1 MSIRSS
7 INSSMNPSMH
17 RSMHDASTEAAL
29 QERALPERLS
39 PEQRINTK
47 SGAWAGLSDEEG
59 NECLQVYSSKNEL
72 IFEFDPEKGIT
83 RVVIPTGDLEL
94 VTQTGGIKL
103 ESAKDVVISGENVDL
118 SAASQ
123 LSLKVINT
131 AKELLRPV
139 GSSISLLPEKLKLG
153 SQRVDL
159 SAQQARVDAQEMRY
173 RGERFDGV
181 VEQSIVVAEKVETLA
196 KTLIQKSEN
205 FYSTVKSLS
214 QSRSGRVRQLVEGTL
229 HVKSKKALHKTEDD
243 FKVRAEKIHLG

>member
-1 MSIRSS
+1 ML
-7 INSSMNPSMH
+7 NN
-17 RSMHDASTEAAL
+17 ASGIAS
-29 QERALPERLS
+29 QESVPPL
-39 PEQRINTK
+39 QRINTK
-47 SGAWAGLSDEEG
+47 SGAWAGLSDEAG

-72 IFEFDPEKGIT
+72 IFEFDPEKGVT

-103 ESAKDVVISGENVDL
+103 ESAKDVVISGDHVDL
-118 SAASQ
+118 NAASQ

-181 VEQSIVVAEKVETLA
+181 VEQSIFVAEKVETLA

-214 QSRSGRVRQLVEGTL
+214 QLRSGRVRQLVEGTL